1 MAKKPIKKDKQE
13 ANIEDQID
21 NEILNQ
27 ETVGDLKSNN
37 NILKYSMIIIFSLIC
52 GGIITLSFSTKI
64 SALLPSGMAPLAR
77 FLSPSEALAI
87 ERIQIYKLETDNRLN
102 KIENIKHPNVDLKI
116 KELRDEISNDIAQI
130 SKELTEIDN
139 SKIENRLSE
148 LEKKIT
154 NTLTL
159 VDELVFNSSKNVII
173 NDSPLNKNYDLII
186 KKLRSEITFLSN
198 QQNLLIEQFNT
209 LKNANLNTFKKNSKD
224 LNDFDKIKEALNF
237 GGPYKLALEEI
248 SKKEI
253 QIPKVLLDNSEG
265 ALNFGGPYKLALE
278 EISKK
283 EIQIPKVLLDNSEG
297 VVTMN
302 YLKTNFPT
310 VAHASLK
317 ASLKQTD
324 ESGLGGKLLGF
335 LKSQVTVRSLDAQEG
350 NSINAI
356 LSRMQVAL
364 NNDDLSEAIRQS
376 SDLNGAAKSEI
387 KDWLSLAVKRQ
398 ETVDAFSEMLG
409 N

>member
-116 KELRDEISNDIAQI
+116 KELSDEISNDIAQI

-139 SKIENRLSE
+139 SKIENRLNE

-265 ALNFGGPYKLALE
+265 
-278 EISKK
+278 
-283 EIQIPKVLLDNSEG
+283 

-364 NNDDLSEAIRQS
+364 NNDDLSEVIRQS

>member
-198 QQNLLIEQFNT
+198 QQNFLIEQFNT
-209 LKNANLNTFKKNSKD
+209 LKNANLNTPNNNSKD

-248 SKKEI
+248 SKKET
-253 QIPKVLLDNSEG
+253 QIPN
-265 ALNFGGPYKLALE
+265 A
-278 EISKK
+278 
-283 EIQIPKVLLDNSEG
+283 LLDNSEG

-364 NNDDLSEAIRQS
+364 NNDDLSEVIRQS

>member
-27 ETVGDLKSNN
+27 ETVADLKSNN
-37 NILKYSMIIIFSLIC
+37 NILKYSIIIIFSLIC

-64 SALLPSGMAPLAR
+64 SALLPSGMSPLAR

-198 QQNLLIEQFNT
+198 QQNFLIEQFNT
-209 LKNANLNTFKKNSKD
+209 LKNANLNTSKKNSKD
-224 LNDFDKIKEALNF
+224 LNDFDKIKE
-237 GGPYKLALEEI
+237 
-248 SKKEI
+248 
-253 QIPKVLLDNSEG
+253 

-364 NNDDLSEAIRQS
+364 NNDDLSEVIRQS

-398 ETVDAFSEMLG
+398 ETIEAFSEMLG

>member
-198 QQNLLIEQFNT
+198 QQNFLIEQFNT
-209 LKNANLNTFKKNSKD
+209 LKNANLNTSKKNSKD
-224 LNDFDKIKEALNF
+224 LNDFDKIKE
-237 GGPYKLALEEI
+237 
-248 SKKEI
+248 
-253 QIPKVLLDNSEG
+253 

-376 SDLNGAAKSEI
+376 SDLNKTAKSEI

>member
-37 NILKYSMIIIFSLIC
+37 NILKYSIIIIFSLIC

-139 SKIENRLSE
+139 SKIENRLNE

-173 NDSPLNKNYDLII
+173 NDSPPNKNYDLII

-198 QQNLLIEQFNT
+198 QQNFLIEQFNT
-209 LKNANLNTFKKNSKD
+209 LKNADLNTPNNNSKD

-237 GGPYKLALEEI
+237 GGPYKLALEKI

-253 QIPKVLLDNSEG
+253 QIPK
-265 ALNFGGPYKLALE
+265 A
-278 EISKK
+278 
-283 EIQIPKVLLDNSEG
+283 LLDNSEG

-317 ASLKQTD
+317 ASLKQSD

-398 ETVDAFSEMLG
+398 ETIEAFSEMLG

>member
-13 ANIEDQID
+13 ANSEDQID

-27 ETVGDLKSNN
+27 EIVGDLKSNN
-37 NILKYSMIIIFSLIC
+37 NILKYFIIIIFSLIC

-102 KIENIKHPNVDLKI
+102 KIENIKHPNVDLKV
-116 KELRDEISNDIAQI
+116 KELRDEINNDIYQI
-130 SKELTEIDN
+130 SKELSEIDN
-139 SKIENRLSE
+139 SKIENRLSD

-198 QQNLLIEQFNT
+198 QHNFLIEQFNT
-209 LKNANLNTFKKNSKD
+209 LKNANLNTSKKNSKD

-237 GGPYKLALEEI
+237 G
-248 SKKEI
+248 S
-253 QIPKVLLDNSEG
+253 
-265 ALNFGGPYKLALE
+265 PYKLALE

-317 ASLKQTD
+317 ASLKQSD
-324 ESGLGGKLLGF
+324 ETGLGGKLLGF

>member
-37 NILKYSMIIIFSLIC
+37 NILKYSIIIIFSLIC

-248 SKKEI
+248 SKKET
-253 QIPKVLLDNSEG
+253 QIPK
-265 ALNFGGPYKLALE
+265 A
-278 EISKK
+278 
-283 EIQIPKVLLDNSEG
+283 LLDNSEG

-317 ASLKQTD
+317 ASLKQSD

-364 NNDDLSEAIRQS
+364 NNDDLSEVIRQS

>member
-37 NILKYSMIIIFSLIC
+37 NIIKYFMIIIFSLIC

-139 SKIENRLSE
+139 SKIENRLNE

-265 ALNFGGPYKLALE
+265 
-278 EISKK
+278 
-283 EIQIPKVLLDNSEG
+283 

-317 ASLKQTD
+317 ASSKQTD

>member
-37 NILKYSMIIIFSLIC
+37 NIIKYSMIIIFSLIC

-139 SKIENRLSE
+139 SKIENRLSD

-198 QQNLLIEQFNT
+198 QQNFLIEQFNT
-209 LKNANLNTFKKNSKD
+209 LKNANLNTSKKNSKD
-224 LNDFDKIKEALNF
+224 LNDFDKIKE
-237 GGPYKLALEEI
+237 
-248 SKKEI
+248 
-253 QIPKVLLDNSEG
+253 

>member
-13 ANIEDQID
+13 TNIEDQID

-27 ETVGDLKSNN
+27 ETVADLKSNN
-37 NILKYSMIIIFSLIC
+37 NILKYSIIIIFSLIC

-265 ALNFGGPYKLALE
+265 
-278 EISKK
+278 
-283 EIQIPKVLLDNSEG
+283 

-364 NNDDLSEAIRQS
+364 NNDVLSEVIRQS

-398 ETVDAFSEMLG
+398 KTIEAFSEMLG

>member
-13 ANIEDQID
+13 TNIEDQID

-37 NILKYSMIIIFSLIC
+37 NILKYSIIIIFSLIC

-64 SALLPSGMAPLAR
+64 SALLPSGMAPIAR

-102 KIENIKHPNVDLKI
+102 KIENIKHPNVDLKV
-116 KELRDEISNDIAQI
+116 KELRDEINNDIYQI
-130 SKELTEIDN
+130 SKELSEIDN
-139 SKIENRLSE
+139 SKIENRLSD

-159 VDELVFNSSKNVII
+159 VDELVFNASKNVII
-173 NDSPLNKNYDLII
+173 NDNPLNKNYDLII

-198 QQNLLIEQFNT
+198 QQNFLIEQFNT
-209 LKNANLNTFKKNSKD
+209 LKTANLNTPNNNSKD

-248 SKKEI
+248 SKKET
-253 QIPKVLLDNSEG
+253 QIPK
-265 ALNFGGPYKLALE
+265 A
-278 EISKK
+278 
-283 EIQIPKVLLDNSEG
+283 LLDNSEG

-317 ASLKQTD
+317 ASLKQSD
-324 ESGLGGKLLGF
+324 KSGFGGKLLGF

-350 NSINAI
+350 NSVNAI

-364 NNDDLSEAIRQS
+364 NNDDLSESIRQS
-376 SDLNGAAKSEI
+376 SDLNGTAKSEI
-387 KDWLSLAVKRQ
+387 KDWLLLAVQRQ
-398 ETVDAFSEMLG
+398 ETIEAFSEMLG

>member
-37 NILKYSMIIIFSLIC
+37 NIIKYSMIIIFSLIC

-139 SKIENRLSE
+139 SKIENRLSD

-209 LKNANLNTFKKNSKD
+209 LKNANLNTSKKNSKD
-224 LNDFDKIKEALNF
+224 LNDFDKIKE
-237 GGPYKLALEEI
+237 
-248 SKKEI
+248 
-253 QIPKVLLDNSEG
+253 

>member
-37 NILKYSMIIIFSLIC
+37 NIIKYSMIIIFSLIC

-139 SKIENRLSE
+139 SKIENRLNE

-198 QQNLLIEQFNT
+198 QQNFLIEQFNT

-224 LNDFDKIKEALNF
+224 LNDFDKIKE
-237 GGPYKLALEEI
+237 
-248 SKKEI
+248 
-253 QIPKVLLDNSEG
+253 

>member
-13 ANIEDQID
+13 ANIEDQIN

-37 NILKYSMIIIFSLIC
+37 NILKYSIIIIFSLIC
-52 GGIITLSFSTKI
+52 GVIITLTFSTKI
-64 SALLPSGMAPLAR
+64 SALLPSGMSPLAR

-102 KIENIKHPNVDLKI
+102 KIENIKHPNVDLKV
-116 KELRDEISNDIAQI
+116 KELRDKINNDIYQI
-130 SKELTEIDN
+130 SKELSEIDN
-139 SKIENRLSE
+139 SKIENRLSG
-148 LEKKIT
+148 LEKKLT

-173 NDSPLNKNYDLII
+173 NDSPPNKNYDLII

-198 QQNLLIEQFNT
+198 QQNFLIEQFNT
-209 LKNANLNTFKKNSKD
+209 LKNANLNTPNNNSKGS
-224 LNDFDKIKEALNF
+224 NDFDKIKEALDF

-253 QIPKVLLDNSEG
+253 QIPK
-265 ALNFGGPYKLALE
+265 A
-278 EISKK
+278 
-283 EIQIPKVLLDNSEG
+283 LLDNSEG

-317 ASLKQTD
+317 ASLKQSD

-335 LKSQVTVRSLDAQEG
+335 LRSQVTVRSLDAQEG
-350 NSINAI
+350 NSVNAI

-364 NNDDLSEAIRQS
+364 NNDDLSEVIRQS
-376 SDLNGAAKSEI
+376 SDLNGTAKSEI
-387 KDWLSLAVKRQ
+387 KDWLLLAVKRQ
-398 ETVDAFSEMLG
+398 ETVNAFSEMLG

>member
-37 NILKYSMIIIFSLIC
+37 NILKYSIIIIFSLIC
-52 GGIITLSFSTKI
+52 GGIITLTFSTKI
-64 SALLPSGMAPLAR
+64 SALLPSGMSPLAR

-265 ALNFGGPYKLALE
+265 
-278 EISKK
+278 
-283 EIQIPKVLLDNSEG
+283 

-364 NNDDLSEAIRQS
+364 NNDDLSEVIRQS

-398 ETVDAFSEMLG
+398 ETIEAFSEMLG

>member
-154 NTLTL
+154 NTITL

-209 LKNANLNTFKKNSKD
+209 LKTANLNTFKKNSKD
-224 LNDFDKIKEALNF
+224 LNDFDKIKE
-237 GGPYKLALEEI
+237 
-248 SKKEI
+248 
-253 QIPKVLLDNSEG
+253 

-350 NSINAI
+350 NSVNAI

-364 NNDDLSEAIRQS
+364 NNDDLSEVIRQS

-398 ETVDAFSEMLG
+398 ETIEAFSEMLG

>member
-198 QQNLLIEQFNT
+198 QQNFLIEQFNT
-209 LKNANLNTFKKNSKD
+209 LKNANLNTPNNNSKD
-224 LNDFDKIKEALNF
+224 LNDFDKIKE
-237 GGPYKLALEEI
+237 
-248 SKKEI
+248 
-253 QIPKVLLDNSEG
+253 

-350 NSINAI
+350 NSVNAI

-364 NNDDLSEAIRQS
+364 NNDDLSEVIRQS

>member
-198 QQNLLIEQFNT
+198 QQNFLIEQFNT
-209 LKNANLNTFKKNSKD
+209 LKNANLNTSKKNSKD

-237 GGPYKLALEEI
+237 GGPYKLALAEI
-248 SKKEI
+248 SKKET
-253 QIPKVLLDNSEG
+253 
-265 ALNFGGPYKLALE
+265 
-278 EISKK
+278 
-283 EIQIPKVLLDNSEG
+283 QIPKVLLDNSEG

-317 ASLKQTD
+317 ASLKQSD

-364 NNDDLSEAIRQS
+364 NNDDLSEVIRQS

-398 ETVDAFSEMLG
+398 ETIEAFSEMLG

>member
-37 NILKYSMIIIFSLIC
+37 NILKYSIIIIFSLIC

-265 ALNFGGPYKLALE
+265 
-278 EISKK
+278 
-283 EIQIPKVLLDNSEG
+283 

-324 ESGLGGKLLGF
+324 ETGLGGKLLGF

-364 NNDDLSEAIRQS
+364 NNDDLSEVIRQS

>member
-37 NILKYSMIIIFSLIC
+37 NIIKYSMIIIFSLIC

-139 SKIENRLSE
+139 SKIENRLNE

-209 LKNANLNTFKKNSKD
+209 LKNANLNTPNNNSKV
-224 LNDFDKIKEALNF
+224 LNDFDKIKE
-237 GGPYKLALEEI
+237 
-248 SKKEI
+248 
-253 QIPKVLLDNSEG
+253 

-317 ASLKQTD
+317 ASLKQSD
-324 ESGLGGKLLGF
+324 ESGLGGKLLGL

>member
-139 SKIENRLSE
+139 SKIENRLNE

-198 QQNLLIEQFNT
+198 QQNFLIEQFNT
-209 LKNANLNTFKKNSKD
+209 LKNANLNTSKKNSKD
-224 LNDFDKIKEALNF
+224 LNDFDKIKE
-237 GGPYKLALEEI
+237 
-248 SKKEI
+248 
-253 QIPKVLLDNSEG
+253 

-350 NSINAI
+350 NSVNAI

-398 ETVDAFSEMLG
+398 ETIEAFSKMLG

>member
-37 NILKYSMIIIFSLIC
+37 NILKYFIIIIFSLIC

-102 KIENIKHPNVDLKI
+102 KIENIKHPNVDLKV
-116 KELRDEISNDIAQI
+116 KELRDEINNDISQI

-198 QQNLLIEQFNT
+198 QQNFLIEQFNT
-209 LKNANLNTFKKNSKD
+209 LKNANLNTSKKNSKD
-224 LNDFDKIKEALNF
+224 LNDFDKIKE
-237 GGPYKLALEEI
+237 
-248 SKKEI
+248 
-253 QIPKVLLDNSEG
+253 

-364 NNDDLSEAIRQS
+364 NNDDLSEVIRQS

-398 ETVDAFSEMLG
+398 ETIEAFSEMLG

>member
-21 NEILNQ
+21 NENLNQ

-198 QQNLLIEQFNT
+198 QQNFLIEQFNT
-209 LKNANLNTFKKNSKD
+209 LKNANLNTSKKNSKD
-224 LNDFDKIKEALNF
+224 LNDFDKIKE
-237 GGPYKLALEEI
+237 
-248 SKKEI
+248 
-253 QIPKVLLDNSEG
+253 

-364 NNDDLSEAIRQS
+364 NNDDLSEVIRQS

>member
-27 ETVGDLKSNN
+27 EAVGDLKSNN

-265 ALNFGGPYKLALE
+265 
-278 EISKK
+278 
-283 EIQIPKVLLDNSEG
+283 

>member
-139 SKIENRLSE
+139 SKIENRLNE

-198 QQNLLIEQFNT
+198 QQNFLIEQFNT
-209 LKNANLNTFKKNSKD
+209 LKNANLNTSKKNSKD
-224 LNDFDKIKEALNF
+224 LNDFDKIKE
-237 GGPYKLALEEI
+237 
-248 SKKEI
+248 
-253 QIPKVLLDNSEG
+253 

-317 ASLKQTD
+317 ASLKQSD
-324 ESGLGGKLLGF
+324 ETGLGGKLLGF

-350 NSINAI
+350 NSVNAI

-364 NNDDLSEAIRQS
+364 NNDDLSEVIRQS

-398 ETVDAFSEMLG
+398 ETIEAFSKMLG

>member
-37 NILKYSMIIIFSLIC
+37 NIIKYSMIIIFSLIC

-209 LKNANLNTFKKNSKD
+209 LKNANLNTSKKNSKD

-248 SKKEI
+248 SKKET
-253 QIPKVLLDNSEG
+253 
-265 ALNFGGPYKLALE
+265 
-278 EISKK
+278 
-283 EIQIPKVLLDNSEG
+283 QIPKVLLDNSEG

-317 ASLKQTD
+317 ASLKQSD

>member
-265 ALNFGGPYKLALE
+265 
-278 EISKK
+278 
-283 EIQIPKVLLDNSEG
+283 

-317 ASLKQTD
+317 ASLKQSD

-350 NSINAI
+350 NSVNAI

-364 NNDDLSEAIRQS
+364 NNDDLSEVIRQS

-398 ETVDAFSEMLG
+398 ETIEAFSEMLG

>member
-37 NILKYSMIIIFSLIC
+37 NILKYFIIIIFSLIC

-102 KIENIKHPNVDLKI
+102 KIENIKHPNVDLKV
-116 KELRDEISNDIAQI
+116 KELRDEINNDIYQI
-130 SKELTEIDN
+130 SKELSEIDN
-139 SKIENRLSE
+139 SKIENRLSD

-224 LNDFDKIKEALNF
+224 LNDFDKIKE
-237 GGPYKLALEEI
+237 
-248 SKKEI
+248 
-253 QIPKVLLDNSEG
+253 